1 MNIAKFLRT
10 AFFMEHLR
18 WLLLQV
24 LYKKAVLKN
33 LQTSPEHIVIGV
45 LFYKVSGL

>member
-33 LQTSPEHIVIGV
+33 FADLTRAYRYQSP
-45 LFYKVSGL
+45 FS